1 MDWYKE
7 KCLRCG
13 SVFKIRGKRPDVVI
27 SCPYCQSWNTEEL
40 GKADESYFD
49 DQPGFYFSPNNERK
63 CKEGERK

>member
-1 MDWYKE
+1 MDWYKA

-13 SVFKIRGKRPDVVI
+13 IAFKIRGKRPVI

-49 DQPGFYFSPNNERK
+49 DQPGFYFKPE
-63 CKEGERK
+63 